1 MAHSLSAKKRVRQN
15 LATRIRNK
23 QVKSKLR
30 SSVKNT
36 RELIAGYKA
45 PKEGEKPVDIKM
57 ITSSLCLTYSVLDK
71 AAKGGIIHQK
81 KASRLKSRLA
91 IAVAKLGEAKKA
103 PEAKAKKAKAAK

>member
-1 MAHSLSAKKRVRQN
+1 MAHSLSAKKRARQN
-15 LATRIRNK
+15 LATRLRNK

-30 SSVKNT
+30 TAVKNT

-57 ITSSLCLTYSVLDK
+57 ITSSLSLTYGVLDK
-71 AAKGGIIHQK
+71 AAKGCIIHKK

-91 IAVAKLGEAKKA
+91 TAVAKLSEAKKA
-103 PEAKAKKAKAAK
+103 PEGKGKKVKAAK